1 MGNSPKFLHRV
12 RGLSGQAG
20 QASPSESIPMN
31 TGPTFSHAYGGT
43 YAPQPSAPVAPSRGT
58 STHEAF
64 ISAVRDAVAARII
77 DADNRA
83 RLLGAKV
90 VYGVGSL
97 GSSVRGVCYY
107 GAWSGTDAFIEVA
120 AIAQQ
125 DFWQIAGTT
134 IHECAHAVAG
144 HAAGHGKDWKAVC
157 KQFGLADAAAAG
169 QHYEAASFDPEML
182 ALIESLPK
190 PDEGK
195 PTLGSL
201 GVQPRMGGIPGKC
214 PAGRGSRGGKVG
226 GKGSGSR
233 LRLFICACASPV
245 RVRVAHD
252 TFEATCKV
260 CGTDFVRG

>member
-1 MGNSPKFLHRV
+1 
-12 RGLSGQAG
+12 
-20 QASPSESIPMN
+20 MN
-31 TGPTFSHAYGGT
+31 TGPTFSHSFGGT
-43 YAPQPSAPVAPSRGT
+43 YAAAPQTAPVATRGT

-97 GSSVRGVCYY
+97 GASVRGVCYY

-144 HAAGHGKDWKAVC
+144 HSAGHGAQWKAVC
-157 KQFGLADAAAAG
+157 KQLGLADASAAG
-169 QHYEAASFDPEML
+169 QHYEAGSFDADML
-182 ALIESLPK
+182 AIIEALPK

-195 PTLGSL
+195 PTLGQV
-201 GVQPRMGGIPGKC
+201 GTVQPRQGGMPGKC

-233 LRLFICACASPV
+233 LRLFVCACASPV

-252 TFEATCKV
+252 TFDATCKV
-260 CGTDFVRG
+260 CGADFVRG